1 MEGEAGLLS
10 QVQRG
15 FQALM
20 DGEAYVQQRANQLS
34 GRPAPSAE
42 SLVDKVCSTLASL
55 PTAANSTE
63 GDVAFWVLAW
73 HGFRRIPPFLA
84 PVPMV

>member
-1 MEGEAGLLS
+1 MKTSATKARGPRGGRQRLEGEAGLLS

-20 DGEAYVQQRANQLS
+20 DGEAYVQQRAQQLG

-42 SLVDKVCSTLASL
+42 SLVDKVCSTC
-55 PTAANSTE
+55 
-63 GDVAFWVLAW
+63 VL
-73 HGFRRIPPFLA
+73 
-84 PVPMV
+84 